1 MTSSEQAEAA
11 TVTAIIEVASIPET
25 DHETYSHR
33 FLTEGP
39 RMPLLDPG
47 DPETLER
54 PFTLDQVLGPE
65 HAQETEQKFLESIR
79 AVLGSVSRGYSV
91 SVLIRGRE
99 AKQPDL
105 VPQLLAMLFE
115 EIQPIV
121 AFGPSLRTLSLVQLS
136 SSGKGQDLLSGAGDL
151 SLLDVCPL
159 GLVVEGASEAEVLD
173 SKSGC
178 QLYLKAMEGLDR
190 AYSLLTV
197 TFSCLEPSTIKRPW
211 VRSLCRGSL
220 RVLQLPEAPNCP
232 LLLALA
238 GKTSKAHV
246 GSLLWIVTQLLFGN
260 SYSSLLLYLD
270 PRVTPLELLLASLS
284 GAKRAQDP
292 TQSKQVSPILWDASE
307 EIQARRAALQVLR
320 SGLSGTTLQES
331 QLTQMSLVLR
341 ELKVLKNQ
349 SRYYETMM
357 LKGPGASAP
366 GLPNIQVLDSK
377 ETFSPVFQKHPQ
389 GEFRPCDPH
398 TIFLEFL
405 LVYLSSPRIKIFL
418 FGSMHFRNSGP
429 GKEVTPI
436 SSTRKLPSWGLQE
449 KGKASPIPIES
460 TWGTDVLFCG
470 ETSYCYGSLAI
481 FITEGNAG
489 FQITPPDIA
498 LQFMLARAHRQLLRE
513 HHRSQ
518 IQEKLSCLKQ
528 DKETA
533 TDQIPGQSAENLSWG
548 QDHTALALQVEAL
561 RLERDA
567 AEQDLEALYK
577 LYVQGTRTQTCHILQ
592 VFQAC
597 QGLWKEQAAA
607 REFHHRVLLA
617 GVLQDAVS
625 LATQNEQLQVQN
637 EQLKQGEDYEKEC
650 RKEVGFK

>member
-389 GEFRPCDPH
+389 ACTSETLG
-398 TIFLEFL
+398 LGKKSL
-405 LVYLSSPRIKIFL
+405 LSAAPGNYPPG
-418 FGSMHFRNSGP
+418 GS
-429 GKEVTPI
+429 K
-436 SSTRKLPSWGLQE
+436 K
-449 KGKASPIPIES
+449 K
-460 TWGTDVLFCG
+460 
-470 ETSYCYGSLAI
+470 
-481 FITEGNAG
+481 
-489 FQITPPDIA
+489 PPDIA

-592 VFQAC
+592 HRCSRLVRGC
-597 QGLWKEQAAA
+597 GRNRLLPESSITESCWLESYRMLSLWP
-607 REFHHRVLLA
+607 HRMSSSKSRMSSSSRVRTMRR
-617 GVLQDAVS
+617 S
-625 LATQNEQLQVQN
+625 
-637 EQLKQGEDYEKEC
+637 
-650 RKEVGFK
+650 VGKKWGSNDNKNRNCFTNLNLRVYPRALS

>member
-1 MTSSEQAEAA
+1 
-11 TVTAIIEVASIPET
+11 
-25 DHETYSHR
+25 
-33 FLTEGP
+33 
-39 RMPLLDPG
+39 
-47 DPETLER
+47 ER

-190 AYSLLTV
+190 
-197 TFSCLEPSTIKRPW
+197 
-211 VRSLCRGSL
+211 
-220 RVLQLPEAPNCP
+220 NCP

-341 ELKVLKNQ
+341 ELKVRQNQ
-349 SRYYETMM
+349 VSSFHLGQKRLWKLLTEPAICRGMSLSYVPAGTSLTYRGR
-357 LKGPGASAP
+357 LNYGKYLGGKGP
-366 GLPNIQVLDSK
+366 
-377 ETFSPVFQKHPQ
+377 
-389 GEFRPCDPH
+389 
-398 TIFLEFL
+398 L
-405 LVYLSSPRIKIFL
+405 LYL
-418 FGSMHFRNSGP
+418 G
-429 GKEVTPI
+429 
-436 SSTRKLPSWGLQE
+436 
-449 KGKASPIPIES
+449 
-460 TWGTDVLFCG
+460 DCG
-470 ETSYCYGSLAI
+470 
-481 FITEGNAG
+481 NN
-489 FQITPPDIA
+489 QPPDIA

-637 EQLKQGEDYEKEC
+637 EQLKQGED
-650 RKEVGFK
+650 